1 MASSQDS
8 LWRPFEFLVGVW
20 KGKGGGEPGM
30 GEYERSYHFTLNKKF
45 LQVKNKSTYP
55 PTRENTRGEVHK
67 DIGFISYD
75 KVRQSFVL
83 RQFHIEGFVNQ
94 YRLDSIS
101 TDERKIIFV
110 SEAIENISAGWRA
123 KETYQLIGKNEFSET
138 FELAPPDKPFEV
150 YTSVTLHREK

>member
-8 LWRPFEFLVGVW
+8 IWRPFELLVGVW
-20 KGKGGGEPGM
+20 KGKGGGEPSN
-30 GEYERSYHFTLNKKF
+30 GEYERSYHFILNKQF
-45 LQVKNKSTYP
+45 LQVINKSTYP

-101 TDERKIIFV
+101 ADERKIIFV
-110 SEAIENISAGWRA
+110 SEAIENIPTGWRA
-123 KETYQLIGKNEFSET
+123 EETYLIIAENEFSET
-138 FELAPPDKPFEV
+138 FELAPPDKPFEI
-150 YTSVTLHREK
+150 YTSVTLHRQK